1 MSRGQPCLI
10 FGYLNMEPTRI
21 PCLLKGISAGSWFD
35 VQEAWAHASGTAPGA
50 TCKHCFT
57 STGST
62 LRDFIIGCPLTTA
75 ALGWCK
81 VLADRWVL
89 PHLARL
95 GLLSVFRLWLLGP
108 VCPYVLLPLGV
119 RRGLPLLDK
128 TRCSRSIEVSLI

>member
-1 MSRGQPCLI
+1 M
-10 FGYLNMEPTRI
+10 
-21 PCLLKGISAGSWFD
+21 LKGISAGSWFD
-35 VQEAWAHASGTAPGA
+35 VQEVWAHASGTAPGA

-62 LRDFIIGCPLTTA
+62 LTDFIIGCPLTTA

-95 GLLSVFRLWLLGP
+95 GLLGACLP
-108 VCPYVLLPLGV
+108 VCVTYSPLACIV
-119 RRGLPLLDK
+119 DFF
-128 TRCSRSIEVSLI
+128 SR